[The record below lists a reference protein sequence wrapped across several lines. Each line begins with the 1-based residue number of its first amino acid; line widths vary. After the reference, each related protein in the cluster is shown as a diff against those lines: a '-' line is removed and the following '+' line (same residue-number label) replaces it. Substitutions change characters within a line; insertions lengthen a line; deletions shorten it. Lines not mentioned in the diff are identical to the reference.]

1 MSTVMT
7 PELSNDEISILQVMW
22 TLKALAN
29 RAATLDQLAGHLP
42 DLPRKETIEGLKRL
56 EARGLVVITKRA
68 SGELFALNPLGAA
81 CARQLLDSQLGD
93 LTRPL

>member
-1 MSTVMT
+1 MT

-22 TLKALAN
+22 ALKALAN
-29 RAATLDQLAGHLP
+29 RRAVTLDQVAGHVP
-42 DLPRKETIEGLKRL
+42 DLPKKETVEGLKRL

-81 CARQLLDSQLGD
+81 CARQLLDSQLGA
-93 LTRPL
+93 